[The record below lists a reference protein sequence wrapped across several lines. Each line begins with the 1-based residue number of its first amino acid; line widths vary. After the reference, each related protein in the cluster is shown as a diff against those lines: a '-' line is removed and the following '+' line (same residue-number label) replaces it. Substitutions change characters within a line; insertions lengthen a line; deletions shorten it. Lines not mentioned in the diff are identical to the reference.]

1 MDFLKAS
8 VFGNMPLSVANAFK
22 NLVKAIAI

>member
-8 VFGNMPLSVANAFK
+8 VFWQHALSVADAFK